1 VSLVNARAALLK
13 EGMKHDFFY
22 RLSLI
27 VAFLML
33 VCVVATGVWRYGY
46 VQALN
51 QTSRQAEADL
61 ALASDRLT
69 GQLQRYREL
78 AVLTADRPAFLYAIK
93 SGSDARTRAV
103 LLEIADKTAALDVML
118 VDGQGHVVS
127 AARGTVGV
135 DLSDTPYVQRAMQGA
150 LGRAHGVRQP
160 FDERVYYYAAP
171 ILDRASEV
179 TGVIVVAVNI
189 AAIEWDWVGGNPA
202 VFFTDVSGGVFISNR
217 SDLVFWNRPVGQAG
231 LIPPSGKAPQFESYI
246 LGGHEVWDLGWGPYL
261 PENALHLTRD
271 LPVVGLVGE
280 VLVDVQPARRFA
292 VLQAAAVA
300 ALFLAFGAF
309 LFVATERR
317 RTLSQANAMLEVRVA
332 ERTAALEQ
340 SNTQLRREA
349 TEREE
354 AQAALAQAQV
364 DLEQASKLSALGQM
378 SAGISHEL
386 NQPLMAIR
394 SFAENGLQFMER
406 DKPEKA
412 TENLLR
418 ISDLAR
424 RMGRI
429 IKNLRAFARQET
441 ESLIR
446 IDVVAVLDSALE
458 LTQRRLQEDGVVLVF
473 ERPNAPIWVRAG
485 EVRLAQVF
493 VNLINNAVDAMRAV
507 TDKQLVIKIDPA
519 EDNAL
524 TLRFRDSGPGIDL
537 PEKVFDPFYS
547 TKEVGES
554 EGMGLG
560 LSISYGIVQGF
571 GGEIHGRNLD
581 QGAEFTVTLM
591 PWHEGD
597 QA

>member
-1 VSLVNARAALLK
+1 
-13 EGMKHDFFY
+13 MKHYFFY

-27 VAFLML
+27 VAFLVL
-33 VCVVATGVWRYGY
+33 VGIVAIGVWRYGY

-51 QTSRQAEADL
+51 QSSRQAEADL

-78 AVLTADRPAFLYAIK
+78 AVLTADRPSFLNAIQ
-93 SGSDARTRAV
+93 SGSDARTRAI

-118 VDGQGHVVS
+118 VDRHGRVVS

-135 DLSDTPYVQRAMQGA
+135 DLSHTPYVQRAMQGA
-150 LGRAHGVRQP
+150 LGRTHGVRQP

-171 ILDRASEV
+171 IVDEASEV

-202 VFFTDVSGGVFISNR
+202 VFFTDASGVVFISNR

-231 LIPPSGKAPQFESYI
+231 LTPPSGKAPKFDSYT
-246 LGGHEVWDLGWGPYL
+246 LGGHEVWNLGWGPYL
-261 PENALHLTRD
+261 PKKALHLTRN

-280 VLVDVQPARRFA
+280 VLADVQPARRFA

-317 RTLSQANAMLEVRVA
+317 RTLSQANAMLEGRVA
-332 ERTAALEQ
+332 ERTVELEQ
-340 SNTQLRREA
+340 TNTQLRREA

-406 DKPEKA
+406 DKLEKA
-412 TENLLR
+412 TENLVR

-441 ESLIR
+441 ESLVR

-458 LTQRRLQEDGVVLVF
+458 MTQTRLQEDGVALVF
-473 ERPNAPIWVRAG
+473 ERPNAPVWVRAG

-493 VNLINNAVDAMRAV
+493 VNLISNAADAMRAV
-507 TDKQLVIKIDPA
+507 TDKQFVIKIDPE

-524 TLRFRDSGPGIDL
+524 ILRFSDSGPGIDL
-537 PEKVFDPFYS
+537 PEKVFDPFYT

-571 GGEIHGRNLD
+571 GGEIQGRNLD
-581 QGAEFTVTLM
+581 QGAEFAVKLV
-591 PWHEGD
+591 PWQEGD

>member
-1 VSLVNARAALLK
+1 
-13 EGMKHDFFY
+13 
-22 RLSLI
+22 
-27 VAFLML
+27 
-33 VCVVATGVWRYGY
+33 
-46 VQALN
+46 
-51 QTSRQAEADL
+51 
-61 ALASDRLT
+61 
-69 GQLQRYREL
+69 
-78 AVLTADRPAFLYAIK
+78 
-93 SGSDARTRAV
+93 
-103 LLEIADKTAALDVML
+103 
-118 VDGQGHVVS
+118 
-127 AARGTVGV
+127 
-135 DLSDTPYVQRAMQGA
+135 
-150 LGRAHGVRQP
+150 
-160 FDERVYYYAAP
+160 
-171 ILDRASEV
+171 
-179 TGVIVVAVNI
+179 
-189 AAIEWDWVGGNPA
+189 
-202 VFFTDVSGGVFISNR
+202 
-217 SDLVFWNRPVGQAG
+217 
-231 LIPPSGKAPQFESYI
+231 
-246 LGGHEVWDLGWGPYL
+246 
-261 PENALHLTRD
+261 
-271 LPVVGLVGE
+271 VVGLVGE

-317 RTLSQANAMLEVRVA
+317 RTLSQANAMLEERVA

-441 ESLIR
+441 ESLLR

-493 VNLINNAVDAMRAV
+493 VNLVNNACDAMRVV
-507 TDKQLVIKIDPA
+507 TDKQLVIKIDPV
-519 EDNAL
+519 EDSAL
-524 TLRFRDSGPGIDL
+524 TLRFSDSGPGIDL

-581 QGAEFTVTLM
+581 QGAEFTVKLM
-591 PWHEGD
+591 PWHESD

>member
-1 VSLVNARAALLK
+1 
-13 EGMKHDFFY
+13 MKHVFFY

-27 VAFLML
+27 VAFLLL
-33 VCVVATGVWRYGY
+33 VGIVAIGVWRYGY
-46 VQALN
+46 VQALS
-51 QTSRQAEADL
+51 QSSRQAEADL

-78 AVLTADRPAFLYAIK
+78 AVLTADRPAFLNAIQ
-93 SGSDARTRAV
+93 SGSDVRTRAV

-118 VDGQGHVVS
+118 VDGQGRVVS

-135 DLSDTPYVQRAMQGA
+135 DLSHTPYVQRAMQGA
-150 LGRAHGVRQP
+150 LGRSHGVRQP

-171 ILDRASEV
+171 IVDEASEV
-179 TGVIVVAVNI
+179 TGVIVVVVNI

-202 VFFTDVSGGVFISNR
+202 VFFTDASGVVFISNR

-231 LIPPSGKAPQFESYI
+231 LIPPGGKAPKFDSYT
-246 LGGHEVWDLGWGPYL
+246 LGGHEIWDLGWGPYL
-261 PENALHLTRD
+261 PRNALHLARN

-280 VLVDVQPARRFA
+280 VLVDVQPARQFA

-317 RTLSQANAMLEVRVA
+317 RTLSEANAMLEGRVA

-412 TENLLR
+412 TENLVR

-446 IDVVAVLDSALE
+446 IDVVAVLDCALE
-458 LTQRRLQEDGVVLVF
+458 LTQSRLQEDGVVLVF
-473 ERPNAPIWVRAG
+473 ERPNAPVWVCAG

-493 VNLINNAVDAMRAV
+493 VNLINNAADAMRVV

-524 TLRFRDSGPGIDL
+524 TLCFSDSGPGIDL

-547 TKEVGES
+547 TKEVGQS
-554 EGMGLG
+554 DGMGLG

-571 GGEIHGRNLD
+571 GGEIQGRNLD
-581 QGAEFTVTLM
+581 QGAEFTVKLM

>member
-1 VSLVNARAALLK
+1 
-13 EGMKHDFFY
+13 MKHDFLY

-27 VAFLML
+27 VAFLVL
-33 VCVVATGVWRYGY
+33 VSVVATVVWRYGY

-78 AVLTADRPAFLYAIK
+78 AVLTADRPAFLNAIQ

-118 VDGQGHVVS
+118 VDGQGRVVA

-135 DLSDTPYVQRAMQGA
+135 DLSHTPYVQRAMQGA
-150 LGRAHGVRQP
+150 LGRSHGVRQP

-171 ILDRASEV
+171 IVDQASEV
-179 TGVIVVAVNI
+179 SGVIVVAVNI

-317 RTLSQANAMLEVRVA
+317 RTLSQANAILEGRVA

-394 SFAENGLQFMER
+394 SFAENGLQFMAR

-412 TENLLR
+412 TENLVR

-458 LTQRRLQEDGVVLVF
+458 LSQTRLQEDSVVLVF
-473 ERPNAPIWVRAG
+473 DRPNAPVWVRAG

-493 VNLINNAVDAMRAV
+493 VNLINNAADAMRVVA
-507 TDKQLVIKIDPA
+507 DKQLVIKIDPV

-524 TLRFRDSGPGIDL
+524 TLRFSDSGPGINL

-554 EGMGLG
+554 DGMGLG

-571 GGEIHGRNLD
+571 GGEIQGRNLD
-581 QGAEFTVTLM
+581 QGAEFTVKLM

>member
-1 VSLVNARAALLK
+1 
-13 EGMKHDFFY
+13 MKHDFLY

-27 VAFLML
+27 VAFFVL
-33 VCVVATGVWRYGY
+33 VSIAATGVWRYGY
-46 VQALN
+46 VKALN

-78 AVLTADRPAFLYAIK
+78 AVLTADRPAFLNAIQ

-118 VDGQGHVVS
+118 VDGQGRVVA

-135 DLSDTPYVQRAMQGA
+135 DLSHTPYVQRAMQGA
-150 LGRAHGVRQP
+150 LGRSHGVRQP

-171 ILDRASEV
+171 IVDQASEV
-179 TGVIVVAVNI
+179 SGVIVVAVNI

-317 RTLSQANAMLEVRVA
+317 RTLSQANAILEGRVA

-394 SFAENGLQFMER
+394 SFAENGLQFMAR

-412 TENLLR
+412 TENLVR

-458 LTQRRLQEDGVVLVF
+458 LSQTRLQEDSVVLVF
-473 ERPNAPIWVRAG
+473 DRPNAPVWVRAG

-493 VNLINNAVDAMRAV
+493 VNLINNAADAMRVVA
-507 TDKQLVIKIDPA
+507 DKQLVIKIDPV

-524 TLRFRDSGPGIDL
+524 TLRFSDSGPGINL

-554 EGMGLG
+554 DGMGLG

-571 GGEIHGRNLD
+571 GGEIQGRNLD
-581 QGAEFTVTLM
+581 QGAEFTVKLM

>member
-1 VSLVNARAALLK
+1 
-13 EGMKHDFFY
+13 MKHDFLY
-22 RLSLI
+22 RLPLI
-27 VAFLML
+27 VAFLVL
-33 VCVVATGVWRYGY
+33 VSVVATGVWRYGY

-78 AVLTADRPAFLYAIK
+78 AVLTADRPAFLYAIQ

-118 VDGQGHVVS
+118 VDGQGRVVS
-127 AARGTVGV
+127 AARGTDGV
-135 DLSDTPYVQRAMQGA
+135 DLSHTPYVQRAMQGA

-171 ILDRASEV
+171 IVDEASEV

-231 LIPPSGKAPQFESYI
+231 LIPPSGQAPQFESYI

-493 VNLINNAVDAMRAV
+493 VNLVNNAVDAMRVV
-507 TDKQLVIKIDPA
+507 TDKQLVIKIDPV
-519 EDNAL
+519 EDNAV
-524 TLRFRDSGPGIDL
+524 TLRFSDSGPGIDL

-581 QGAEFTVTLM
+581 QGAEFTVKLM
-591 PWHEGD
+591 PWHESD

>member
-1 VSLVNARAALLK
+1 
-13 EGMKHDFFY
+13 MKHDFLY

-27 VAFLML
+27 VAFLVL
-33 VCVVATGVWRYGY
+33 VSVVATVVWRYGY

-78 AVLTADRPAFLYAIK
+78 AVLTADRPAFLNAIQ
-93 SGSDARTRAV
+93 SGSYARTRAV

-118 VDGQGHVVS
+118 VDGQGRVVS

-135 DLSDTPYVQRAMQGA
+135 DLSHTPYVQRAMQGA
-150 LGRAHGVRQP
+150 LGRSHGVRQP

-171 ILDRASEV
+171 IVDQASEV
-179 TGVIVVAVNI
+179 SGVIVVAVNI

-231 LIPPSGKAPQFESYI
+231 LIPLSGKAPQFESYI
-246 LGGHEVWDLGWGPYL
+246 LGGHEVWDLCWGPYL
-261 PENALHLTRD
+261 PENALHLSRD

-280 VLVDVQPARRFA
+280 VLVDLQPARRFA

-317 RTLSQANAMLEVRVA
+317 RTLSQANAMLEGRVA

-394 SFAENGLQFMER
+394 SFAENGLQFLER

-412 TENLLR
+412 TENLVR

-446 IDVVAVLDSALE
+446 IDVVAVLDSAL
-458 LTQRRLQEDGVVLVF
+458 
-473 ERPNAPIWVRAG
+473 
-485 EVRLAQVF
+485 
-493 VNLINNAVDAMRAV
+493 
-507 TDKQLVIKIDPA
+507 
-519 EDNAL
+519 
-524 TLRFRDSGPGIDL
+524 
-537 PEKVFDPFYS
+537 
-547 TKEVGES
+547 
-554 EGMGLG
+554 
-560 LSISYGIVQGF
+560 
-571 GGEIHGRNLD
+571 
-581 QGAEFTVTLM
+581 
-591 PWHEGD
+591 
-597 QA
+597 

>member
-1 VSLVNARAALLK
+1 
-13 EGMKHDFFY
+13 M
-22 RLSLI
+22 
-27 VAFLML
+27 
-33 VCVVATGVWRYGY
+33 
-46 VQALN
+46 
-51 QTSRQAEADL
+51 
-61 ALASDRLT
+61 
-69 GQLQRYREL
+69 
-78 AVLTADRPAFLYAIK
+78 
-93 SGSDARTRAV
+93 
-103 LLEIADKTAALDVML
+103 
-118 VDGQGHVVS
+118 
-127 AARGTVGV
+127 
-135 DLSDTPYVQRAMQGA
+135 
-150 LGRAHGVRQP
+150 
-160 FDERVYYYAAP
+160 
-171 ILDRASEV
+171 
-179 TGVIVVAVNI
+179 NI

-202 VFFTDVSGGVFISNR
+202 VFFTDASGVVFISNR

-231 LIPPSGKAPQFESYI
+231 LTPPSGKAPKFDSYT

-261 PENALHLTRD
+261 PKNALHLARS

-280 VLVDVQPARRFA
+280 VLVDVQPAQRFA

-317 RTLSQANAMLEVRVA
+317 RTLSQANAMLEGRVA

-412 TENLLR
+412 TENLVR

-458 LTQRRLQEDGVVLVF
+458 LTQTRLQEDGVALVF
-473 ERPNAPIWVRAG
+473 ERPNAPVWARAG

-493 VNLINNAVDAMRAV
+493 VNLINNAVDAMRVV

-524 TLRFRDSGPGIDL
+524 TLRFSDSGPGIDL

-571 GGEIHGRNLD
+571 GGEIQGRNLD
-581 QGAEFTVTLM
+581 QGAEFTVKLM
-591 PWHEGD
+591 LSQEGD